1 MQSFLLY
8 ASVVLIWGTTWVA
21 IPFQLGEIDIS
32 VSVGYRFLLAAAVLY
47 GYALLTG
54 RQLGVPSSA
63 LPTVALQGLLLFCVN
78 YLFIYHGTAY
88 LSTGLVAVLFS
99 LIVILNA
106 IFGRLFFNTRT
117 DRRSLLA
124 GVIGVAG
131 IALLFLPELRL
142 PGGRSE
148 ALIGIAL
155 VLGGTLSAS
164 LGNMSAV
171 ASAEQ
176 RLPVVAVNAHGMLL
190 GGALSLLLA
199 LAQSRPLS
207 FSFEFGYI
215 ASLLYLAVFGSAV
228 AFGCYIALLRRIGAA
243 RAAYSSILFPVVA
256 LIMSTFFESYR
267 WSFPAALGILLI
279 LIGNWLVLSQN
290 SNRETP

>member
-21 IPFQLGEIDIS
+21 IPFQLGEVDVS

-47 GYALLTG
+47 GYAVLTR
-54 RQLGVPSSA
+54 RQLRVPSTA

-78 YLFIYHGTAY
+78 YLFIYYGTAY

-106 IFGRLFFNTRT
+106 IFGRLFFKTRV

-131 IALLFLPELRL
+131 IALLFLPELEL
-142 PGGRSE
+142 PGGRSQ
-148 ALIGIAL
+148 ALVGIAL

-171 ASAEQ
+171 ASAQ
-176 RLPVVAVNAHGMLL
+176 KQLPVVAVNAHGMLL
-190 GGALSLLLA
+190 GGTLSLLLA
-199 LAQSRPLS
+199 LAQSRPLN

-256 LIMSTFFESYR
+256 LMMSTFFEGYR
-267 WSFPAALGILLI
+267 WSFPAALGILLT

-290 SNRETP
+290 SNRDTP

>member
-8 ASVVLIWGTTWVA
+8 ASVVLIWGTTWIA

-47 GYALLTG
+47 GYAVLTG
-54 RQLGVPSSA
+54 RQLRIPSSA
-63 LPTVALQGLLLFCVN
+63 LPTVVLQGLLLFCIN

-99 LIVILNA
+99 VIVILNA
-106 IFGRLFFNTRT
+106 VFGRLFFKTRV

-124 GVIGVAG
+124 GVIGIAG
-131 IALLFLPELRL
+131 IALLFLPELKL
-142 PGGRSE
+142 PSGRSE
-148 ALIGIAL
+148 ALVGIAL
-155 VLGGTLSAS
+155 VLCGTVSAS

-171 ASAEQ
+171 ASAQ
-176 RLPVVAVNAHGMLL
+176 KQLPVVAVNAHGMLL
-190 GGALSLLLA
+190 GGVLSLLFA
-199 LAQSRPLS
+199 LAQSQPLS

-267 WSFPAALGILLI
+267 WSFPAALGILLT

>member
-47 GYALLTG
+47 AYALLTG
-54 RQLGVPSSA
+54 RQLGIPSSA

-99 LIVILNA
+99 VIVILNA
-106 IFGRLFFNTRT
+106 VFGRLFFNMHV

-131 IALLFLPELRL
+131 IALLFLPELKL
-142 PGGRSE
+142 PGGRSA
-148 ALIGIAL
+148 ALVGIAL
-155 VLGGTLSAS
+155 VLGGTISAS

-171 ASAEQ
+171 ASAQ
-176 RLPVVAVNAHGMLL
+176 QKLPVVAVNAHGMLL
-190 GGALSLLLA
+190 GGSLSLLLA
-199 LAQSRPLS
+199 LAQSRPLN

-215 ASLLYLAVFGSAV
+215 ASLLYLAIFGSAV

-243 RAAYSSILFPVVA
+243 RAAYSSIMFPVVA

>member
-1 MQSFLLY
+1 MQNFLLY
-8 ASVVLIWGTTWVA
+8 ASVVLIWGTTWAA
-21 IPFQLGEIDIS
+21 IPFQLGEVDVS

-47 GYALLTG
+47 GYAVLT
-54 RQLGVPSSA
+54 RRELRIPSSA

-106 IFGRLFFNTRT
+106 IFGRLFFNTRI

-131 IALLFLPELRL
+131 IALLFLPELEL

-171 ASAEQ
+171 ASAAKQ
-176 RLPVVAVNAHGMLL
+176 LPVIAVNAHGMLL
-190 GGALSLLLA
+190 GGALSLLFA
-199 LAQSRPLS
+199 LVQSRPLN

-267 WSFPAALGILLI
+267 WSFPAALGILLT

>member
-21 IPFQLGEIDIS
+21 IPFQLGEVDVS

-47 GYALLTG
+47 GYAILT
-54 RQLGVPSSA
+54 RRRLGIPSSA

-78 YLFIYHGTAY
+78 YLLIYHGTAY

-106 IFGRLFFNTRT
+106 VFGRLFFKTRV

-131 IALLFLPELRL
+131 IALLFLPELEL
-142 PGGRSE
+142 PGGRSQ

-155 VLGGTLSAS
+155 VLGGTISAS
-164 LGNMSAV
+164 LGNMGAV
-171 ASAEQ
+171 ASAQ
-176 RLPVVAVNAHGMLL
+176 QQLPVVAVNAHGMLL
-190 GGALSLLLA
+190 GGTLSLLLA
-199 LAQSRPLS
+199 LAQSRPLN

-256 LIMSTFFESYR
+256 LIMSTFFEGYR
-267 WSFPAALGILLI
+267 WSFPAALGILLT
-279 LIGNWLVLSQN
+279 LIGNWLVLSRN